1 VLAVGVAVERRT
13 LSPHADVERTG
24 VANAVRLAAMDLVAV
39 AVEVVG
45 VDEEKI
51 RGQKQEAAVEAATA
65 GTHGTHGVAHGKTKT
80 RRGRG
85 ITIGNEDTTK
95 KWPKQEGRVS

>member
-1 VLAVGVAVERRT
+1 MERRT

-51 RGQKQEAAVEAATA
+51 LGQKQEAAVEAATA
-65 GTHGTHGVAHGKTKT
+65 GTHGVAHGKTKT